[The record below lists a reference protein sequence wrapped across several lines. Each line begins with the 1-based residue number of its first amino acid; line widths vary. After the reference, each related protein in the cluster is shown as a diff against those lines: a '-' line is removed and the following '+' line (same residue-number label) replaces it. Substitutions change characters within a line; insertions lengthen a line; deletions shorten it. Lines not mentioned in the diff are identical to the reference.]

1 MMIKNTETNNQEK
14 DIWQGFSHLVKILI
28 NKYGWTKIPLLTVK
42 KNKMTEEEYKA
53 TMKKWSE
60 QYDTS
65 SFQG

>member
-1 MMIKNTETNNQEK
+1 MIKNTEKNNQEK

-28 NKYGWTKIPLLTVK
+28 NKYGWTTIPLLTVK